1 MLNKLNKYCNAKI
14 LYTLQIGL
22 NNEVQPNVTHRE
34 GDNTTSHTA
43 DNLVVDIPSA
53 SIHDVRIVTDNTTA
67 INAASN
73 PVLQTLPGKRSH
85 LEGSRLFNL
94 QNLHNPIKSISEHSI
109 KCGAVVE
116 LVGEVQRNG
125 LASRLLATCSK
136 CNEEILFNSCNKVTL
151 HNNKGKERSTWVYNA
166 AAVMGQMATGGGHSS
181 LEELLSTLGVPSL
194 TKQIFIDIEQCLGTS
209 FEQLLLEL
217 MIKTGKE
224 ENC

>member
-1 MLNKLNKYCNAKI
+1 M
-14 LYTLQIGL
+14 YTLQIGL

-43 DNLVVDIPSA
+43 DNSVVDISSA
-53 SIHDVRIVTDNTTA
+53 NIHDVRIVTDNTTA

-94 QNLHNPIKSISEHSI
+94 QNLHNAIKSISKHSI

-125 LASRLLATCSK
+125 LAFRLLATCSK

-151 HNNKGKERSTWVYNA
+151 HNNKGKERSTWV
-166 AAVMGQMATGGGHSS
+166 
-181 LEELLSTLGVPSL
+181 
-194 TKQIFIDIEQCLGTS
+194 
-209 FEQLLLEL
+209 
-217 MIKTGKE
+217 
-224 ENC
+224 